1 MLKAAVLNFLCRL
14 IVSHP
19 LYIMTILCLLI
30 WIPIISFSYPIAVAK
45 TSNTML
51 KRNDESGHPC
61 LVPYFNRKA
70 FCFSL
75 LSIILAMSLSWI
87 VFIMICPFCIH
98 FHKSFYHEWM
108 FNFIKCFFCFYWD
121 DHVDFAFSLIDMV
134 YPIGLPIMN
143 HSCDPWMNPTWSWCM
158 SFFNVLLDSAC

>member
-1 MLKAAVLNFLCRL
+1 MLKAAVLDFLCIL

-87 VFIMICPFCIH
+87 VFIMICPFYIH
-98 FHKSFYHEWM
+98 FHKSFLSWM
-108 FNFIKCFFCFYWD
+108 DVEFYQMFFLLLLRWSCGFCLFFDWCGVSYW
-121 DHVDFAFSLIDMV
+121 FAYNESFLWPLDESNLIMV
-134 YPIGLPIMN
+134 YEL
-143 HSCDPWMNPTWSWCM
+143 
-158 SFFNVLLDSAC
+158 F